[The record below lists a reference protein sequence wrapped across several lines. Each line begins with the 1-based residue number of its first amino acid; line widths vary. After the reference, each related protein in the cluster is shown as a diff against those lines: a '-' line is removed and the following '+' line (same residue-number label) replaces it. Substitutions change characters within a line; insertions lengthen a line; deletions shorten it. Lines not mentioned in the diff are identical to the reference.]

1 MSASDLANAQI
12 PLIKANIKTRI
23 DNLNT
28 MSPPPQDI
36 IDKYNAL
43 DREANNIQ
51 TSISSYTL
59 MTIGPVLSDLQSK
72 LTTLNIETA
81 RAVRKGG
88 SGIMGDIF
96 EEIKQINS
104 DLFVLVSTLVG
115 MFFGGIVT
123 SNWYVGKVNQSPAQN
138 ISKLQILFYFIYGG
152 ILFPFALLYGALID
166 TPAWRSIL
174 IPLYEVP
181 TGLYNPLISYRPKT
195 TLESYSIGKNVLKIA
210 CYILLICLSGTIYL
224 INFNQ

>member
-12 PLIKANIKTRI
+12 PSIKANIKTRI

-43 DREANNIQ
+43 DNEANNIQ
-51 TSISSYTL
+51 ASISNYTL
-59 MTIGPVLSDLQSK
+59 LTIGPVLSDLQSK
-72 LTTLNIETA
+72 LTTLNIETG
-81 RAVRKGG
+81 RALRKGG
-88 SGIMGDIF
+88 SGLMGDIF

-104 DLFVLVSTLVG
+104 DLFVLVSTIVG
-115 MFFGGIVT
+115 MVFGGIVT
-123 SNWYVGKVNQSPAQN
+123 SNWYVGKVNQSPAEN
-138 ISKLQILFYFIYGG
+138 ISILKILFYFIYGG
-152 ILFPFALLYGALID
+152 LLFPFALLYAVLID
-166 TPAWRSIL
+166 TPAWRSII

-210 CYILLICLSGTIYL
+210 CYILLICLVGTIYL